1 MKCDDSNSAGCS
13 HCAPQ
18 PSTTCCDL
26 CDPDVSLAIRTVQP
40 PATKKRMKKSHI
52 KPYMRSTA
60 DHGLRVA
67 LRDWRDTVAV
77 EQFGRA
83 VVKDFGADIFMP
95 TDTISRIVNCAHA
108 GKLHCLA
115 DLKKEIS
122 WSNSWLDEHGE
133 TIIDKIHAWFPP
145 PMSNKGISVPL
156 GSRGN
161 LANTISSVSNP
172 LANTTPS
179 ASTPGAPGQR
189 PRKLPRCGSC
199 KAVGHTSM
207 CTYFN
212 LISLS

>member
-1 MKCDDSNSAGCS
+1 
-13 HCAPQ
+13 
-18 PSTTCCDL
+18 
-26 CDPDVSLAIRTVQP
+26 
-40 PATKKRMKKSHI
+40 MKKSHI
-52 KPYMRSTA
+52 KPYVRSTA
-60 DHGLRVA
+60 DHGLRAA

-145 PMSNKGISVPL
+145 PMSNKVCPIPSPIPHLAHPPLVPQGNARESCL
-156 GSRGN
+156 G
-161 LANTISSVSNP
+161 A
-172 LANTTPS
+172 A
-179 ASTPGAPGQR
+179 
-189 PRKLPRCGSC
+189 
-199 KAVGHTSM
+199 AVKQ
-207 CTYFN
+207 
-212 LISLS
+212 